1 MALLIAASLA
11 CSYYKLY
18 CILRFQGGG
27 AGTAFAFLEESSE
40 TDLEPTNPFHQFLVA
55 EAAVAATS
63 AVTAS
68 AAGKALAV
76 STADKIRGAS
86 SSSNVS
92 GAGTSANPGGGEGA
106 PRARSGSAPSLPAPT
121 AAASREQSSPVAIGR
136 GPEALASNIVK
147 LSAVELDHETPDDT
161 NPFHTFLDAAVAEVV
176 AESSRLDGVE
186 SKEGEDEVE
195 AAVVPT
201 ELVLGP
207 EPDLLSDGHRVD
219 ENNHYDM
226 LTPDDAMNR
235 HSRASTISPET
246 TGSPQIAVSDD
257 GGDGDGDGGGSA
269 GGAGNYGLL
278 SDADDVGGL
287 GSSSNSAG
295 AGNGDE
301 KRPSRPKR
309 PSIRTMN
316 SLTGYQAGRCSQTL
330 CSYPCVGYALD
341 KRWFRALCSFKSMHA
356 VLTRVS
362 PTHDAVQYM
371 QCDMQGSISR
381 KIYCLK
387 AFSF

>member
-1 MALLIAASLA
+1 MLHRKVIMLDRMFGNVLSSNPVLHLHAYALAFARTFGHICVRVPYTCCVRYNQIMALLIAASLA
-11 CSYYKLY
+11 CSYYKLH
-18 CILRFQGGG
+18 CILRLQGGG
-27 AGTAFAFLEESSE
+27 AGTAFALLEESSE

-68 AAGKALAV
+68 AAGEALAV

-92 GAGTSANPGGGEGA
+92 GAGTSANPGGSEGA

-121 AAASREQSSPVAIGR
+121 AATSREQSSPVTIGR
-136 GPEALASNIVK
+136 GPEALAANIVK
-147 LSAVELDHETPDDT
+147 LSAVELDQETPDDT

-176 AESSRLDGVE
+176 AESSRLDGAE
-186 SKEGEDEVE
+186 SKEDEEKNEAE

-226 LTPDDAMNR
+226 LTPDDAMHR

-246 TGSPQIAVSDD
+246 TGSPQISVSDD
-257 GGDGDGDGGGSA
+257 GGYGDGDGGGRA

-278 SDADDVGGL
+278 SDADDVGDL
-287 GSSSNSAG
+287 DSSSNSAG
-295 AGNGDE
+295 AGSGDE

-316 SLTGYQAGRCSQTL
+316 SLTGYQAGRWSQTL
-330 CSYPCVGYALD
+330 
-341 KRWFRALCSFKSMHA
+341 
-356 VLTRVS
+356 
-362 PTHDAVQYM
+362 
-371 QCDMQGSISR
+371 
-381 KIYCLK
+381 
-387 AFSF
+387 FS